1 MAANEHHSMQIS
13 SLRNANILEKI
24 VHIFSNGKSMH
35 QLQPT
40 EGERPQLFIVGG
52 SPGVGK
58 TTQIGNI
65 IRKMGYDP
73 NAFYTV
79 SLDSI
84 VENVKPYRIATK
96 IIYDDLKKR
105 RGNDPLTD
113 KDLALLSEIYLGA
126 ITSKRQMM
134 YLTHTVHRLL
144 DKIEQGNA
152 EKKSVKAKKKE
163 DVYEAFPTLIDRR
176 LEALEKGIKN
186 GVNIIY
192 DVTFQGRTNVVAR
205 DLMPILNKYAEM
217 GHPKYEIHV
226 ILVSSTPP
234 RIRRQLQMRH
244 EEMLSGPDAFIRA
257 IPPRMIE
264 RYIEENQ
271 VGYYKIQEDAKKADG
286 YYEPSDFHFKRVAN
300 FTNEN
305 NQRESSL
312 RHSVRNHRSSR
323 SSRSSRSPHLSH
335 SSRSSRSHHSFRSSH
350 TQKRRSF

>member
-1 MAANEHHSMQIS
+1 MAENVPHSVRIS
-13 SLRNANILEKI
+13 SLKNANMLEKI
-24 VHIFSNGKSMH
+24 VHIFSNGKPMH
-35 QLQPT
+35 QLQPA

-58 TTQIGNI
+58 TSQIGQI
-65 IRKMGYDP
+65 IRKMGHDP

-96 IIYDDLKKR
+96 LIYDDLKSR

-113 KDLALLSEIYLGA
+113 KDLALLSEIYLGT
-126 ITSKRQMM
+126 ITSKREMM

-152 EKKSVKAKKKE
+152 EKKPVKAKKKE

-176 LEALEKGIKN
+176 LEALEEGIKH

-226 ILVSSTPP
+226 ILISSTPQ
-234 RIRRQLQMRH
+234 RIRRQLNMRH
-244 EEMLSGPDAFIRA
+244 EEMISGPDAFIRA

-286 YYEPSDFHFKRVAN
+286 HYEPSDFHFKRVAN
-300 FTNEN
+300 FANEN
-305 NQRESSL
+305 NERESSP
-312 RHSVRNHRSSR
+312 RRSVRKHRSSLSHRSPRSSR
-323 SSRSSRSPHLSH
+323 SSRSHHL
-335 SSRSSRSHHSFRSSH
+335 SRSHHSFRSSH
-350 TQKRRSF
+350 TQKRKSF

>member
-1 MAANEHHSMQIS
+1 MS
-13 SLRNANILEKI
+13 
-24 VHIFSNGKSMH
+24 
-35 QLQPT
+35 QLQPA
-40 EGERPQLFIVGG
+40 EGERPLLFIVGG

-58 TTQIGNI
+58 TSQIGQI
-65 IRKMGYDP
+65 IRKMDHDP
-73 NAFYTV
+73 NAFYNV

-96 IIYDDLKKR
+96 LIYDDLKSR

-113 KDLALLSEIYLGA
+113 KDLALLSEI
-126 ITSKRQMM
+126 TSKREMM

-152 EKKSVKAKKKE
+152 EKKPVKAKKKD

-176 LEALEKGIKN
+176 LEGLEEGIKH

-217 GHPKYEIHV
+217 GHLKYDIHV
-226 ILVSSTPP
+226 ILLSSTPQ
-234 RIRRQLQMRH
+234 RIRRQLHMRH
-244 EEMLSGPDAFIRA
+244 EEMLAGPDAFIRA

-271 VGYYKIQEDAKKADG
+271 VGYYKIQEDARKADG
-286 YYEPSDFHFKRVAN
+286 QYEPSDFHFKRVAN
-300 FTNEN
+300 FANEN
-305 NQRESSL
+305 NERESSP
-312 RHSVRNHRSSR
+312 RRSVRKHRSSLSHRSPRSSR
-323 SSRSSRSPHLSH
+323 SARSHHL
-335 SSRSSRSHHSFRSSH
+335 SRSHHSFRSSH

>member
-1 MAANEHHSMQIS
+1 
-13 SLRNANILEKI
+13 
-24 VHIFSNGKSMH
+24 MH
-35 QLQPT
+35 QLQPA

-58 TTQIGNI
+58 TTQIGQI
-65 IRKMGYDP
+65 IRKMGHDP
-73 NAFYTV
+73 NAFYNV

-96 IIYDDLKKR
+96 LIYDDLKSR

-113 KDLALLSEIYLGA
+113 KDLALLSEIYLGT
-126 ITSKRQMM
+126 ITSKREMM

-152 EKKSVKAKKKE
+152 EKKPVKAKKKE

-176 LEALEKGIKN
+176 LEALEEGIKN

-226 ILVSSTPP
+226 MLISSTPQ

-244 EEMLSGPDAFIRA
+244 EEMLSGPDSFIRA

-271 VGYYKIQEDAKKADG
+271 VGYYKIQEDARKADG

-300 FTNEN
+300 FANEN
-305 NQRESSL
+305 NERESSPRRSMRKHRSSL
-312 RHSVRNHRSSR
+312 SHRSPRSSR
-323 SSRSSRSPHLSH
+323 SARSHL
-335 SSRSSRSHHSFRSSH
+335 SRSHHSFRSSH
-350 TQKRRSF
+350 TKKRRSF

>member
-1 MAANEHHSMQIS
+1 MAENVPHSVQIS
-13 SLRNANILEKI
+13 SLKNANMLEKI
-24 VHIFSNGKSMH
+24 VRIFSNGKSMR
-35 QLQPT
+35 QLQPA

-58 TTQIGNI
+58 TTQIGQI
-65 IRKMGYDP
+65 IRKMGHDP
-73 NAFYTV
+73 NAFYNV

-96 IIYDDLKKR
+96 LIYDDLKSR

-113 KDLALLSEIYLGA
+113 KDLALLSEIYLGT
-126 ITSKRQMM
+126 ITSKREMM

-152 EKKSVKAKKKE
+152 EKKPVKAKKKE
-163 DVYEAFPTLIDRR
+163 DVYEAFPTLIERR
-176 LEALEKGIKN
+176 LEALEEGIKH

-226 ILVSSTPP
+226 MLISSTEP
-234 RIRRQLQMRH
+234 RIRRQLHMRH

-257 IPPRMIE
+257 IPPHMIE

-286 YYEPSDFHFKRVAN
+286 HYEPSDFHFKRIAN

-305 NQRESSL
+305 NERESSP
-312 RHSVRNHRSSR
+312 RYSVRKHRSSLSHRSPRSSR
-323 SSRSSRSPHLSH
+323 SHHL
-335 SSRSSRSHHSFRSSH
+335 SRSHHSFRSSH
-350 TQKRRSF
+350 TKKRKSF

>member
-1 MAANEHHSMQIS
+1 MAENVPHSMRIS
-13 SLRNANILEKI
+13 SLKNADISRKI
-24 VHIFSNGKSMH
+24 VHIFSNGKPMS
-35 QLQPT
+35 QLQPA
-40 EGERPQLFIVGG
+40 EGERPLLFIVGG

-58 TTQIGNI
+58 TSQIGSI
-65 IRKMGYDP
+65 IRKMGHDP
-73 NAFYTV
+73 NAFYNV

-96 IIYDDLKKR
+96 LIYDDLKSR

-113 KDLALLSEIYLGA
+113 KDLALLSEIYLGT

-134 YLTHTVHRLL
+134 HLTHTVHRLL
-144 DKIEQGNA
+144 DKIEQGE
-152 EKKSVKAKKKE
+152 EKKPVKAKKKE
-163 DVYEAFPTLIDRR
+163 DVYDAFPTLIERR
-176 LEALEKGIKN
+176 LEALEEGIKN

-217 GHPKYEIHV
+217 GHLKYDIHV
-226 ILVSSTPP
+226 MLLSSTPQ

-244 EEMLSGPDAFIRA
+244 EEMLAGPDAFIRA

-271 VGYYKIQEDAKKADG
+271 VGYYKIQEDARKADG
-286 YYEPSDFHFKRVAN
+286 HYEPSDFHFKRVAN

-305 NQRESSL
+305 NERESSP
-312 RHSVRNHRSSR
+312 RRSVRKHRSSL
-323 SSRSSRSPHLSH
+323 SHRSPR
-335 SSRSSRSHHSFRSSH
+335 SSRSSRSHHSFRSH
-350 TQKRRSF
+350 TQKRKSF